1 MSQEKVYP
9 VTEATS
15 KHSYLNRESYE
26 ELYKK
31 SVESPEE
38 FWAEQAGELI
48 HWHEPWTS
56 VKQGDFRIQAM
67 NGLREQN

>member
-9 VTEATS
+9 VTDATS
-15 KHSYLNRESYE
+15 KHNYLNRESYE

-38 FWAEQAGELI
+38 FWAEQAE
-48 HWHEPWTS
+48 HFCWFKKS
-56 VKQGDFRIQAM
+56 K
-67 NGLREQN
+67 

>member
-38 FWAEQAGELI
+38 FWAEQAPRQMILRAEPSQTRLGELRG
-48 HWHEPWTS
+48 S
-56 VKQGDFRIQAM
+56 RLV
-67 NGLREQN
+67 